1 MAVIRDVAKKA
12 GVAISTVSKYL
23 NKPEELTEEYRIRV
37 GNAIKELNY
46 KPNLL
51 ARSMRTNKTNFI
63 ALIVPDM
70 ENAFYSEI
78 YNSVRIAAYKTEY
91 TPILYTTDEN
101 LDLLNAYIDN
111 VSGQHA
117 DGLIL
122 CFLDEDEIMDRFEEV
137 QHRIPI
143 TLLSWDLE
151 NTKFNSIIIHLFD
164 LIYQATRHIINAGK
178 KRIAYLN
185 GPDGS
190 RISKEKYSGFE
201 TAMQEAGLDIR
212 EEYLDSGKYRFQTGY
227 KTAMRFMQLPEKPE
241 AIVCA
246 NDVLAIG
253 CVKYLTHN
261 GYRVPEDVAVIGID
275 GIQLGNL
282 YDPSISTVAMPI
294 PEIGEA
300 VVDMLIN
307 KIEKPGSRNRQI
319 VFNSKLIVR
328 RSTNENAPIVLD
340 L

>member
-23 NKPEELTEEYRIRV
+23 NKPEELTDEYKARV
-37 GNAIKELNY
+37 EKAIKELNY
-46 KPNLL
+46 KPNPL

-78 YNSVRIAAYKTEY
+78 YNSVRIAAYKIEY

-122 CFLDEDEIMDRFEEV
+122 CFLDEDEIMGRFEEI
-137 QHRIPI
+137 QHEIPI
-143 TLLSWDLE
+143 TLLSWDIE
-151 NTKFNSIIIHLFD
+151 NTHFNSIIVHLFD
-164 LIYQATRHIINAGK
+164 CIYQATKHVIDIGRK
-178 KRIAYLN
+178 KIAYVG
-185 GPDGS
+185 GPANS
-190 RISKEKYSGFE
+190 RISKEKFNGYKK
-201 TAMQEAGLDIR
+201 AMDEAGLKIR
-212 EEYLDSGKYRFQTGY
+212 EEYLSDGKYRFQTGY
-227 KTAMRFMQLPEKPE
+227 RNAMKFMQLFEKPDG
-241 AIVCA
+241 IVCA

-253 CVKYLTHN
+253 CVKYLTRN
-261 GYRVPEDVAVIGID
+261 GFTVPEDIAVIGID

-294 PEIGEA
+294 REIGEA

-307 KIEKPGSRNRQI
+307 KIKKPGSRNRQLI
-319 VFNSKLIVR
+319 FDSKLIVR
-328 RSTNENAPIVLD
+328 KSTNKNAPIELD
-340 L
+340 I